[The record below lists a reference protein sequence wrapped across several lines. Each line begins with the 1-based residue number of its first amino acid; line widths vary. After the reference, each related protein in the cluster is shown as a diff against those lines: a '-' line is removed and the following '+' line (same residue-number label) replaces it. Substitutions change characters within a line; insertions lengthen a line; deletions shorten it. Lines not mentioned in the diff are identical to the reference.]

1 MERILG
7 AGRYAVVVAVVMM
20 ITSLEAGDLRERER
34 GGRNGNGKTG
44 SWGWNG
50 KGGEDRGGTGILTF
64 SLGALNEDG
73 IANFIFGSV

>member
-34 GGRNGNGKTG
+34 WKK
-44 SWGWNG
+44 WEW
-50 KGGEDRGGTGILTF
+50 
-64 SLGALNEDG
+64 
-73 IANFIFGSV
+73 